1 LSEELLK
8 SRILEISNLYKGF
21 PGVQALEAIDFDLY
35 AGEIHG
41 LVGENG
47 AGKSTLVEILAG
59 NYRSD
64 SGAIRMGDEEL
75 GFLSP
80 SKALSLG
87 IETVHQEDQLAPS
100 ITAAENIYMGNLPKN
115 RIGLFNLQKCIEDS
129 QKLVESLGLH
139 LDVSQLITK
148 FSPVEK
154 KTVCIAKALSRK
166 VRILIFDEPTATL
179 GVDET
184 KLLLQVV
191 RTIRGQGIGI
201 IYISHFINEVF
212 EIADRIT
219 VFKDGRR
226 VATHKVGETDKEQ
239 VIGEMVGRKAGHI
252 YVRPDHKVGD
262 VIFKVH
268 NLTRKDVLEDVSF
281 EIREGE
287 IFGIGGLIGS
297 GRTELARLM
306 FGLDKRDSG
315 KITHRGKEVTPDSP
329 MRAIRNGFGYLTEDR
344 KETGLILGRPVKEN
358 ITIAEMTMRKPV
370 FLDLPEEKKAASKM
384 VSTLR
389 IMTPS
394 LDQVVVNLSGG
405 NQQKVVLAKWLL
417 SNVDIII
424 FDEPTIGIDVGA
436 KKEIYILM
444 NEMSEKGKV
453 IIMIS
458 SDLPELISM
467 SDRIGIMRR
476 GKLERIIDSKTA
488 TEETVLKLAT
498 GLGDT

>member
-1 LSEELLK
+1 
-8 SRILEISNLYKGF
+8 
-21 PGVQALEAIDFDLY
+21 
-35 AGEIHG
+35 
-41 LVGENG
+41 
-47 AGKSTLVEILAG
+47 
-59 NYRSD
+59 
-64 SGAIRMGDEEL
+64 
-75 GFLSP
+75 
-80 SKALSLG
+80 
-87 IETVHQEDQLAPS
+87 
-100 ITAAENIYMGNLPKN
+100 
-115 RIGLFNLQKCIEDS
+115 
-129 QKLVESLGLH
+129 
-139 LDVSQLITK
+139 
-148 FSPVEK
+148 
-154 KTVCIAKALSRK
+154 
-166 VRILIFDEPTATL
+166 
-179 GVDET
+179 
-184 KLLLQVV
+184 
-191 RTIRGQGIGI
+191 
-201 IYISHFINEVF
+201 
-212 EIADRIT
+212 
-219 VFKDGRR
+219 
-226 VATHKVGETDKEQ
+226 
-239 VIGEMVGRKAGHI
+239 MVGRKAGHI

-268 NLTRKDVLEDVSF
+268 NLTRKGVVEDVSF

-306 FGLDKRDSG
+306 FGLDGRDSG
-315 KITHRGKEVTPDSP
+315 VITHRGREVTPDSP
-329 MRAIRNGFGYLTEDR
+329 MQAIRNGFGFLTEDR

-358 ITIAEMTMRKPV
+358 ITIAEMTMKKPV
-370 FLDLPEEKKAASKM
+370 LLNLPEEKRAASKM

-417 SNVDIII
+417 SNVDIIL
-424 FDEPTIGIDVGA
+424 FDEPTIGIDVGS

-476 GKLERIIDSKTA
+476 GKLERIVNSETA
-488 TEETVLKLAT
+488 TEETLLKLAT